1 MPGSAALTLFN
12 PFVVNRLF
20 ISCCYG
26 WAMLNKIINQDF
38 LMEMVYMETAD
49 DIKKRHEKEKGEI
62 EERHR
67 MEEDK
72 KKQEIGEEKEKL
84 RTWF

>member
-1 MPGSAALTLFN
+1 
-12 PFVVNRLF
+12 
-20 ISCCYG
+20 
-26 WAMLNKIINQDF
+26 
-38 LMEMVYMETAD
+38 MEMVYMETAD
-49 DIKKRHEKEKGEI
+49 DVKKRHEKEKGEI

-72 KKQEIGEEKEKL
+72 KKQETGEEKEKL